1 MAAMIL
7 CVLVMLA
14 LCVLKLVKRTDYRR
28 ESDYF
33 YENNLDEYGENEA
46 YTSEYIDYSKA
57 YQPKWL
63 FSYNEKAFYQ
73 KLKTFADRNGL
84 FLFAKVRLLDLVEPR
99 RGQQKYKTYFYKIQ
113 AKHVD
118 FVLCDA
124 KLVARWVIELDDT
137 SVYIGVTNNINS
149 LEYSKSEEVN
159 GDGRRKKEGV
169 YHEKKSLCH
178 CPNSHLVYS
187 FVLFN

>member
-1 MAAMIL
+1 MTTMIL
-7 CVLVMLA
+7 GVFVILA
-14 LCVLKLVKRTDYRR
+14 LCVLIVIKRIDYRR

-33 YENNLDEYGENEA
+33 YENNLDEYGENEE

-57 YQPKWL
+57 YQPRWL
-63 FSYNEKAFYQ
+63 FSYNEKAFYH
-73 KLKTFADRNGL
+73 KLRTFADRNGL

-137 SVYIGVTNNINS
+137 SHQRADRAERDNFVDEVLMSTGYTILHMDSFDEKLLEREIIGI
-149 LEYSKSEEVN
+149 
-159 GDGRRKKEGV
+159 GAQ
-169 YHEKKSLCH
+169 
-178 CPNSHLVYS
+178 
-187 FVLFN
+187 

>member
-1 MAAMIL
+1 MTTMIL
-7 CVLVMLA
+7 GVFVILA
-14 LCVLKLVKRTDYRR
+14 LCVLIVIKRIDYR
-28 ESDYF
+28 EEANYF
-33 YENNLDEYGENEA
+33 YENILDEYGENEE

-63 FSYNEKAFYQ
+63 FSYNEKAFYH
-73 KLKTFADRNGL
+73 KLRTFADRNGL

-137 SVYIGVTNNINS
+137 SHRRADRVERDTFVDKVLMSTGYTILHMDSFDEKLLEREIIGI
-149 LEYSKSEEVN
+149 
-159 GDGRRKKEGV
+159 DAQ
-169 YHEKKSLCH
+169 
-178 CPNSHLVYS
+178 
-187 FVLFN
+187 

>member
-33 YENNLDEYGENEA
+33 YENNLDEYGKNEA
-46 YTSEYIDYSKA
+46 YTSEYI
-57 YQPKWL
+57 
-63 FSYNEKAFYQ
+63 
-73 KLKTFADRNGL
+73 KTFADRNGL

-137 SVYIGVTNNINS
+137 SHRRADRAERDTFVDEVLMSTGYTILHMDSFDEKLLEREIIGI
-149 LEYSKSEEVN
+149 
-159 GDGRRKKEGV
+159 DAQ
-169 YHEKKSLCH
+169 
-178 CPNSHLVYS
+178 
-187 FVLFN
+187 

>member
-63 FSYNEKAFYQ
+63 FSYNEKAFYH

-99 RGQQKYKTYFYKIQ
+99 RGQQKYKTYFLGMLPLVFASGPGSASRQGIGTG
-113 AKHVD
+113 V
-118 FVLCDA
+118 FFGM
-124 KLVARWVIELDDT
+124 LVAITVGIVFVPLFFVWVYKL
-137 SVYIGVTNNINS
+137 
-149 LEYSKSEEVN
+149 
-159 GDGRRKKEGV
+159 KE
-169 YHEKKSLCH
+169 KWTTR
-178 CPNSHLVYS
+178 
-187 FVLFN
+187 

>member
-1 MAAMIL
+1 MTTMIL
-7 CVLVMLA
+7 GVFVILA
-14 LCVLKLVKRTDYRR
+14 LCVLIVIKRIDYRR

-63 FSYNEKAFYQ
+63 FSYNEKAFYH

-124 KLVARWVIELDDT
+124 KLVARWVIELDDANHRRADRAERDT
-137 SVYIGVTNNINS
+137 FVDEVLMSTGYTILHMDSFDEKLLEREIIGI
-149 LEYSKSEEVN
+149 
-159 GDGRRKKEGV
+159 DAQ
-169 YHEKKSLCH
+169 
-178 CPNSHLVYS
+178 
-187 FVLFN
+187 

>member
-63 FSYNEKAFYQ
+63 FSYNEKAFYH
-73 KLKTFADRNGL
+73 KLKPLLTGMGFSFLRKFA
-84 FLFAKVRLLDLVEPR
+84 FS
-99 RGQQKYKTYFYKIQ
+99 I
-113 AKHVD
+113 
-118 FVLCDA
+118 
-124 KLVARWVIELDDT
+124 
-137 SVYIGVTNNINS
+137 
-149 LEYSKSEEVN
+149 
-159 GDGRRKKEGV
+159 
-169 YHEKKSLCH
+169 
-178 CPNSHLVYS
+178 
-187 FVLFN
+187 

>member
-57 YQPKWL
+57 Y
-63 FSYNEKAFYQ
+63 
-73 KLKTFADRNGL
+73 R
-84 FLFAKVRLLDLVEPR
+84 
-99 RGQQKYKTYFYKIQ
+99 
-113 AKHVD
+113 
-118 FVLCDA
+118 
-124 KLVARWVIELDDT
+124 
-137 SVYIGVTNNINS
+137 
-149 LEYSKSEEVN
+149 SEE
-159 GDGRRKKEGV
+159 RRVGKECRSRWSP
-169 YHEKKSLCH
+169 YH
-178 CPNSHLVYS
+178 
-187 FVLFN
+187 

>member
-63 FSYNEKAFYQ
+63 FSYNEKAFYH

-99 RGQQKYKTYFYKIQ
+99 RGQQKYKTYFYVNI
-113 AKHVD
+113 
-118 FVLCDA
+118 VLD
-124 KLVARWVIELDDT
+124 
-137 SVYIGVTNNINS
+137 N
-149 LEYSKSEEVN
+149 
-159 GDGRRKKEGV
+159 
-169 YHEKKSLCH
+169 
-178 CPNSHLVYS
+178 
-187 FVLFN
+187 

>member
-33 YENNLDEYGENEA
+33 YENNLDEYGENED

-63 FSYNEKAFYQ
+63 FSYNEKAFYH

-137 SVYIGVTNNINS
+137 SHRRADRAERDTFVDEVLMSTGYTILHMDSFDEKLLEREIIGI
-149 LEYSKSEEVN
+149 
-159 GDGRRKKEGV
+159 DAQ
-169 YHEKKSLCH
+169 
-178 CPNSHLVYS
+178 
-187 FVLFN
+187 